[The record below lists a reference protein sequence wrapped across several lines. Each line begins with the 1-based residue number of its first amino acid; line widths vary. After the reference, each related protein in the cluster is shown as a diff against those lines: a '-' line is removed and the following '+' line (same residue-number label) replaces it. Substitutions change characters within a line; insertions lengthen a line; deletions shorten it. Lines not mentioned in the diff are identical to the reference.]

1 MKPIALNSVRTLY
14 FAATA
19 ALAAAAICVNQAPGF
34 IRAVATVGTETQ
46 LPLERIASDGVFVLD
61 MAYASGSPR
70 QQAAAGRPT
79 ATQLDTSKPE
89 PAPRSTQPRLSHG
102 TPGYRRTI
110 TDSMYWTRTWGR
122 QRAAKALLPRRIST
136 IAPAM
141 TRGIYH
147 D

>member
-61 MAYASGSPR
+61 IAHASGLPR
-70 QQAAAGRPT
+70 RQAADCRLT

-89 PAPRSTQPRLSHG
+89 PAPPSAPHGLSHG

-110 TDSMYWTRTWGR
+110 TDSMYWT
-122 QRAAKALLPRRIST
+122 
-136 IAPAM
+136 
-141 TRGIYH
+141 
-147 D
+147 